1 MRQNKLISLFHLP
14 DDEEKIDDW
23 SAALHRSLLLQGRL
37 YLFRNY
43 VCFYSKLFGD
53 DSLEVMKLSDV
64 IAMTKKRNGIEIVAQ
79 SGERL
84 FFVSLLARNKTFTVL
99 VQTWKNA
106 HTGAGNDETSQTI
119 ASEKEDEEEEI
130 VDLSE
135 MSEEVQK
142 EEEKKE
148 EERQAGGDAAAAG
161 EDPADKKDEDENTDG
176 TEGLYDGNLV
186 YLWQPPAES
195 SIHHPE
201 SVRMCETYHDHF
213 EKVDLLQFFYLFYS
227 DNSNDFAENA
237 HKELDEHDL
246 VSEPW
251 KQNEDGGKTRLL
263 CFNSVLHGIPVGPP
277 STRMTEL
284 QWYSLS
290 LDTLVV
296 ETVQNSLD
304 VPYGD
309 FFDVENRWEFVRS
322 IQGGVDVTVKAGV
335 YFKKKTWLKS
345 QVETTTL
352 KKCKECHKAWCD
364 AIKNFMSY
372 HMDQLGKRLV
382 PVELKPDKGHDSN
395 NGESQSAAASDSK
408 GDSGKSMRHRRRKHQ
423 SKHRSRGH
431 GSHRHRSH
439 SVESTSSSASSSS
452 TSSSSSSSL
461 DDPSAKSARPPAG
474 GAAAA
479 AAVPSRSLWQR
490 IARLNRNENGTPQQS
505 STSTTTTTTPTTLES
520 TFSSQHCVMMAVWLL
535 TVMYLLARIMAL
547 ERDVQRLSGH
557 HHDEN
562 TS

>member
-14 DDEEKIDDW
+14 EEEEKIDDW
-23 SAALHRSLLLQGRL
+23 SAALLRNILMQGRL
-37 YLFRNY
+37 YLFQNY

-53 DSLEVMKLSDV
+53 DSLEVVKLSDV
-64 IAMTKKRNGIEIVAQ
+64 IAMTKKRNGIEVVVQ
-79 SGERL
+79 NGELL
-84 FFVSLLARNKTFTVL
+84 FFASLLARNKTFNVL

-106 HTGAGNDETSQTI
+106 HSGGGGNDETSHTI
-119 ASEKEDEEEEI
+119 ASEEEDEEEI
-130 VDLSE
+130 VDLCDASE
-135 MSEEVQK
+135 TAEKQ

-148 EERQAGGDAAAAG
+148 ESKESAAADAAAAAAG
-161 EDPADKKDEDENTDG
+161 AAEKGDDEDNADV
-176 TEGLYDGNLV
+176 TEGVFDGNLV
-186 YLWQPPAES
+186 YLWQPLAES
-195 SIHHPE
+195 SIHHPK

-213 EKVDLLQFFYLFYS
+213 DQVDLLQFFHLFYS

-251 KQNEDGGKTRLL
+251 KLNEDGGKTRLL

-277 STRMTEL
+277 ATRMTER
-284 QWYSLS
+284 QWYMLT

-322 IQGGVDVTVKAGV
+322 LQGGVDVTVKAGV

-364 AIKNFMSY
+364 AIKNYMSY

-382 PVELKPDKGHDSN
+382 PVERKPGQDSN
-395 NGESQSAAASDSK
+395 CPSQSAAASDSK
-408 GDSGKSMRHRRRKHQ
+408 GDSSKSERLHRRKHQ
-423 SKHRSRGH
+423 SKHRSHGH
-431 GSHRHRSH
+431 SSRHHRSH
-439 SVESTSSSASSSS
+439 SVESSSSSTSS
-452 TSSSSSSSL
+452 TSSSSSL
-461 DDPSAKSARPPAG
+461 DEPSVKSACPPAAPAVKPSA
-474 GAAAA
+474 
-479 AAVPSRSLWQR
+479 SLWRR
-490 IARLNRNENGTPQQS
+490 IAHLNSNDNRTTQSTP
-505 STSTTTTTTPTTLES
+505 ES

-547 ERDVQRLSGH
+547 ERDVQRLSDP
-557 HHDEN
+557 HHDD
-562 TS
+562 TI

>member
-1 MRQNKLISLFHLP
+1 MTIPTSKLNQRMQKKKLNSLFQLP
-14 DDEEKIDDW
+14 DDEEKVDDW
-23 SAALHRSLLLQGRL
+23 SAALHRNILLQGRL

-53 DSLEVMKLSDV
+53 DSLEVVKLSDV
-64 IAMTKKRNGIEIVAQ
+64 IVMTKKRNGIEIIVQ
-79 SGERL
+79 CGERL
-84 FFVSLLARNKTFTVL
+84 FFASFLARNKTFTAL
-99 VQTWKNA
+99 VQAWKSA
-106 HTGAGNDETSQTI
+106 HAGTGDDETSHTI
-119 ASEKEDEEEEI
+119 ASEDEDEKEEI
-130 VDLSE
+130 VDLCD
-135 MSEEVQK
+135 MSEKVEK

-148 EERQAGGDAAAAG
+148 ERKEAAAAVAA
-161 EDPADKKDEDENTDG
+161 EEPMDKKDEDENTEC

-195 SIHHPE
+195 SIHHQE

-213 EKVDLLQFFYLFYS
+213 DQVDLLQFFHLFYS
-227 DNSNDFAENA
+227 ENSNEFAENA

-251 KQNEDGGKTRLL
+251 KLNEDGGKRRLL
-263 CFNSVLHGIPVGPP
+263 RFNSVLHGIPVGPP

-309 FFDVENRWEFVRS
+309 FFDVENRWEFARS
-322 IQGGVDVTVKAGV
+322 LQGGVDVTVKAGV

-364 AIKNFMSY
+364 AIKNYMSY

-382 PVELKPDKGHDSN
+382 PVEPKDKRN
-395 NGESQSAAASDSK
+395 NSSGNDASQSAGASDSK

-423 SKHRSRGH
+423 SKHRSHGH
-431 GSHRHRSH
+431 GIHHHRSH
-439 SVESTSSSASSSS
+439 SVESTSSSTSSSSS
-452 TSSSSSSSL
+452 TSTSSSL
-461 DDPSAKSARPPAG
+461 DDPSAKAACPS
-474 GAAAA
+474 AAAP
-479 AAVPSRSLWQR
+479 AVVSSRSLWER
-490 IARLNRNENGTPQQS
+490 IARVNKNENGTPQQ
-505 STSTTTTTTPTTLES
+505 TTASES

-535 TVMYLLARIMAL
+535 TVMYLLARILAL
-547 ERDVQRLSGH
+547 ERDIQRLSDPH
-557 HHDEN
+557 HNGGDDH
-562 TS
+562 TV